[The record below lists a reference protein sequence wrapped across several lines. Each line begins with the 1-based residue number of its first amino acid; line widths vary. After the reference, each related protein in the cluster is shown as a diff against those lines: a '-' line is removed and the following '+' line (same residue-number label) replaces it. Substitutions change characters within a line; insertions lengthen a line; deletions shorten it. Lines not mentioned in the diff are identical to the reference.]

1 MRQTEEWLLVC
12 AKKMAISD
20 KLSYLHHPDLHHV
33 YLVLQLEDSKNR
45 LSLSSVNTRVLFS
58 KYFGSFQVL

>member
-1 MRQTEEWLLVC
+1 
-12 AKKMAISD
+12 MAISD
-20 KLSYLHHPDLHHV
+20 KLSYLHHPDLHHPDLHHV

-58 KYFGSFQVL
+58 KYFGFFQVL